1 MEGRPRSRP
10 RPSVIYARVYKASS
24 MSLLAGRY
32 FETCGELRQ
41 LGSFAGAFLLSV
53 AHVLKRD
60 GYDSDSTHYLHS
72 CRRHH
77 NRAITGLWLASLHDR
92 KRGACQV
99 SQAASCLGRHQP
111 LLDIRNSA
119 RAFATLTCG
128 SAAFPTSRTHGKAGA
143 FRPHRSAMPIF
154 AMRVE

>member
-1 MEGRPRSRP
+1 M
-10 RPSVIYARVYKASS
+10 IYARVYKANS

-32 FETCGELRQ
+32 FETCGELGQ
-41 LGSFAGAFLLSV
+41 LGNFAGAFLLSV

-77 NRAITGLWLASLHDR
+77 NRAITGLWLASLHDG

-99 SQAASCLGRHQP
+99 SQATSCLGRHQP

-119 RAFATLTCG
+119 RTFATLTCG
-128 SAAFPTSRTHGKAGA
+128 SVNRGLSLRGRTDGKN
-143 FRPHRSAMPIF
+143 PS
-154 AMRVE
+154 